1 MKNIVEVVVARW
13 KKLPIPAFIVAI
25 GGAMFVTGTIFRLAN
40 IMPWRYGGI
49 FSVVTIMALGIVL
62 IAVGVRLHDFR
73 IIEDETRHAKEKD
86 KYSY

>member
-1 MKNIVEVVVARW
+1 MKNIVEVVVTRW
-13 KKLPIPAFIVAI
+13 KRLPIPAFIVAA

-49 FSVVTIMALGIVL
+49 LSTVTIMALGVVL

-73 IIEDETRHAKEKD
+73 IEDETHHAKEKN
-86 KYSY
+86 KCSY